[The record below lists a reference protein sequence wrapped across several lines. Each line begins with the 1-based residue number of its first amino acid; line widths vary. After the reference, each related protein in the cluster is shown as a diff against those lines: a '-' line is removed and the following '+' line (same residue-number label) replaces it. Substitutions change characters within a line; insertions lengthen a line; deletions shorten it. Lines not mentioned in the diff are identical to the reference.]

1 MGEGYYIFRREL
13 LQDWAEAQEGKKM
26 LYYKNDIMKK
36 RVSGLEARHRRLYRF
51 VSEYYRR
58 WNKPPLVEHMV
69 IEMSA
74 SSEDE
79 VFQLLDDL
87 TCAGCLALREDR
99 AIQPMLSPED
109 AAIWCGDDAQSVN
122 EKMCIIQRVVSVAH
136 YNGAVPD
143 FSEFI
148 EPYRSSALY
157 LLIRE
162 QAEPYFIKCISTVEN
177 DRIAAEPPG
186 CPVPAGA

>member
-1 MGEGYYIFRREL
+1 MDGGYYVLHRGL
-13 LQDWAEAQEGKKM
+13 LQGRAETREGKKM

-122 EKMCIIQRVVSVAH
+122 EKMCIILYESPYSHQSV
-136 YNGAVPD
+136 
-143 FSEFI
+143 
-148 EPYRSSALY
+148 
-157 LLIRE
+157 
-162 QAEPYFIKCISTVEN
+162 KST
-177 DRIAAEPPG
+177 
-186 CPVPAGA
+186 